1 MTLDGHHADAS
12 RPLRGAI
19 NGTGCGESEAV
30 DALHRR
36 CGVYTTPEVAGRILD
51 AVGWCADADLR
62 SARLLEPSAGDGE
75 FVVQAAE
82 RLVASCRANGTEPK
96 IDVLR
101 DRIVAFELHP
111 DAARKARSRVVG
123 RLRELGLHHR
133 TAEACGEAWIRSA
146 DFLLSDVSECGEPRD
161 SRESGDSGEPC
172 DSGESGY
179 THVAGN
185 PPYVRWSKIP
195 AVLKTVYEMHLAPEM
210 TRGDLFLPFLDRA
223 LDALQPGGRCG
234 FLCSDRWRYTV
245 SARSFRCKW
254 LPLLDIVSNDP
265 IDATE
270 AFTTRN
276 VSTYPTILIA
286 SKRSTPR
293 RERSPMVARRAGR
306 TLKELGCTVKVGP
319 ALGVTSAF
327 VLGPEEDGVEA
338 EILVPWVASSEVLE
352 GAVRWGGRRVAVMF
366 DDAGHL
372 IDPHWFPGLA
382 RRLEAFAPALKSRS
396 IVRNGAPWYR
406 TIDRVR
412 ASDWS
417 RPKLLV
423 PELAKVPKVAIDR
436 SGAVPS
442 HGVYAIFACD
452 DRVEAIYEKLRA
464 GRLARALE
472 GIAPRVKGG
481 YVRCYRRFLSM
492 IRV

>member
-12 RPLRGAI
+12 RPLREAI
-19 NGTGCGESEAV
+19 NGAGCSESEAV

-51 AVGWCADADLR
+51 AVDWCADVDLR
-62 SARLLEPSAGDGE
+62 SARLLEPGAGGGE

-82 RLVASCRANGTEPK
+82 RLVASCRDNGTEPK
-96 IDVLR
+96 IDLLR

-111 DAARKARSRVVG
+111 DATRKARSRVAG
-123 RLRELGLHHR
+123 RLRALGLHHR
-133 TAEACGEAWIRSA
+133 TAEACARTWIRHA
-146 DFLLSDVSECGEPRD
+146 DFLLSDASESCETRD
-161 SRESGDSGEPC
+161 IR
-172 DSGESGY
+172 DSGESGEFGDFGY
-179 THVAGN
+179 THVVGN

-195 AVLKTVYEMHLAPEM
+195 AVLKAAYEMHLAQEM
-210 TRGDLFLPFLDRA
+210 TRGDLFVPFLDRA
-223 LDALQPGGRCG
+223 FDALRPGGRCG
-234 FLCSDRWRYTV
+234 FLCSDRWRYTA
-245 SARSFRCKW
+245 STRNFRQKW

-276 VSTYPTILIA
+276 VSAYPTILIA

-293 RERSPMVARRAGR
+293 RERSPMVAPRAGR
-306 TLKELGCTVKVGP
+306 TLQELGCTVKVGP
-319 ALGVTSAF
+319 ALGVTPAF
-327 VLGPEEDGVEA
+327 VLRPEEDGVETELLA
-338 EILVPWVASSEVLE
+338 PWVGSSEIIE
-352 GAVRWGGRRVAVMF
+352 GGIQWEGRRVVAMF

-372 IDPHWFPGLA
+372 IDPSQFPGLA
-382 RRLEAFAPALKSRS
+382 RRLEGFAPALKKRY
-396 IVRNGAPWYR
+396 IVRNGALWYR

-412 ASDWS
+412 VSDWS

-423 PELAKVPKVAIDR
+423 PELAKVPRVAIDR
-436 SGAVPS
+436 SGAIPS
-442 HGVYAIFACD
+442 HGVYAIFVCD
-452 DRVEAIYEKLRA
+452 DRVEAIYEKICD
-464 GRLARALE
+464 GQLARTLD
-472 GIAPRVKGG
+472 GIAPKVKGG

>member
-1 MTLDGHHADAS
+1 MALDSHNADVN
-12 RPLRGAI
+12 RLLRGAI
-19 NGTGCGESEAV
+19 NETKCCEDEAV

-36 CGVYTTPEVAGRILD
+36 CGVYTTPDVASRILN
-51 AVGWCADADLR
+51 AVGWCADVDLR
-62 SARLLEPSAGDGE
+62 SARLLEPGAGGGE

-82 RLVASCRANGTEPK
+82 RLVACCRMNGAAPK

-111 DAARKARSRVVG
+111 DAAREARSRVVG
-123 RLRELGLHHR
+123 RLREMGIHHR
-133 TAEACGEAWIRSA
+133 TAEACGEAWIQNA
-146 DFLLSDVSECGEPRD
+146 DFLLSCASQ
-161 SRESGDSGEPC
+161 
-172 DSGESGY
+172 SGESGY
-179 THVAGN
+179 THVVGN

-195 AVLKTVYEMHLAPEM
+195 AILKTVYERRLPREVTH
-210 TRGDLFLPFLDRA
+210 GDLFLAFLDRA
-223 LDALQPGGRCG
+223 LDALQPGGLCG
-234 FLCSDRWRYTV
+234 FLCSDRWQYTV
-245 SARSFRCKW
+245 SARNFRQKW
-254 LPLLDIVSNDP
+254 LPLLDVVSNDP

-270 AFTTRN
+270 AFTRS

-286 SKRSTPR
+286 TKRSTPR
-293 RERSPMVARRAGR
+293 LQPSPTTARRTGR

-319 ALGVTSAF
+319 ALGTTPAF
-327 VLGPEEDGVEA
+327 VLEPDEDGIEP
-338 EILVPWVASSEVLE
+338 ELLVPWVSSSEIFE
-352 GAVRWGGRRVAVMF
+352 GTVRWRGRRVVAMF
-366 DDAGHL
+366 DDAGIL
-372 IDPHWFPGLA
+372 IDPRRFPALA
-382 RRLEAFAPALKSRS
+382 ERLEGFVPALKKRS

-423 PELAKVPKVAIDR
+423 PELAKIPRVAVDR
-436 SGAVPS
+436 SGSIPS

-452 DRVEAIYEKLRA
+452 DEVDGIYEKLRD

-472 GIAPRVKGG
+472 GIAPKVKGG

-492 IRV
+492 IRL

>member
-1 MTLDGHHADAS
+1 MTLDCHHSDAS

-19 NGTGCGESEAV
+19 NGTGCSESEAV
-30 DALHRR
+30 DTLHRK

-51 AVGWCADADLR
+51 AIGWCADADLR
-62 SARLLEPSAGDGE
+62 SARLLEPSAGGGE

-82 RLVASCRANGTEPK
+82 RLVASCRVHDTEPK
-96 IDVLR
+96 ISVLR

-111 DAARKARSRVVG
+111 DAARKARSRVID
-123 RLRELGLHHR
+123 RLRALGLHHR
-133 TAEACGEAWIRSA
+133 TAKACSEAWIRGA
-146 DFLLSDVSECGEPRD
+146 DFLLSGA
-161 SRESGDSGEPC
+161 SGSD
-172 DSGESGY
+172 ESGY
-179 THVAGN
+179 THLAGN

-195 AVLKTVYEMHLAPEM
+195 AVLKTAYEMRLPPEM
-210 TRGDLFLPFLDRA
+210 TRGDLLLPFLDRA

-234 FLCSDRWRYTV
+234 FLCSDRWLYTA
-245 SARSFRCKW
+245 SARGFRQKW
-254 LPLLDIVSNDP
+254 LPLLDIASNDP

-270 AFTTRN
+270 AFTTPN
-276 VSTYPTILIA
+276 VSTYPTILVA

-293 RERSPMVARRAGR
+293 RERSPMPVARAGR

-319 ALGVTSAF
+319 ALGTTPAF
-327 VLGPEEDGVEA
+327 VLQPDEDGVEA
-338 EILVPWVASSEVLE
+338 ELLAPWVGSSEVIE
-352 GAVRWGGRRVAVMF
+352 GAVRWAGRRVVTMF
-366 DDAGHL
+366 DDVGHL
-372 IDPHWFPGLA
+372 IDPDRFPGLA
-382 RRLEAFAPALKSRS
+382 RRLETFAPELKKRS

-412 ASDWS
+412 VSDWS

-423 PELAKVPKVAIDR
+423 PELAKIPRVAIDR
-436 SGAVPS
+436 SSAIPS

-452 DRVEAIYEKLRA
+452 DKVEAIYEMLRD
-464 GRLARALE
+464 GKLARALD
-472 GIAPRVKGG
+472 GIAPKVKGG

>member
-1 MTLDGHHADAS
+1 MTLDSHYADTS

-19 NGTGCGESEAV
+19 KGTGCCESEAV

-36 CGVYTTPEVAGRILD
+36 CGVYTTPEVASRILD
-51 AVGWCADADLR
+51 AVGWCADADIR
-62 SARLLEPSAGDGE
+62 NACLLEPGAGGGE

-82 RLVASCRANGTEPK
+82 RLVTCCRENGTEPK

-101 DRIVAFELHP
+101 DRIVAYELHP
-111 DAARKARSRVVG
+111 DAARKARSRVVD
-123 RLRELGLHHR
+123 RLRALGLHHR
-133 TAEACGEAWIRSA
+133 TAGACGKAWIRRA
-146 DFLLSDVSECGEPRD
+146 DFLLSDS
-161 SRESGDSGEPC
+161 SGSGA
-172 DSGESGY
+172 SGY

-195 AVLKTVYEMHLAPEM
+195 AVLKTAYEIRLPPEM

-245 SARSFRCKW
+245 SARSFRQKW
-254 LPLLDIVSNDP
+254 LPLLDIASNDP

-286 SKRSTPR
+286 SKRSTPKL
-293 RERSPMVARRAGR
+293 ERSPMVARPAGR
-306 TLKELGCTVKVGP
+306 TLKDLGCTIKVGP
-319 ALGVTSAF
+319 ALGTTPAF
-327 VLGPEEDGVEA
+327 VLRPDEDGVEPELLA
-338 EILVPWVASSEVLE
+338 PWLGSSEVIE
-352 GAVRWGGRRVAVMF
+352 GAIRWEGRRVVTMF
-366 DDAGHL
+366 DDTGHL
-372 IDPHWFPGLA
+372 IDPDRFPGLA
-382 RRLEAFAPALKSRS
+382 RRLELYAPVLKKRS

-412 ASDWS
+412 VSDWS

-423 PELAKVPKVAIDR
+423 PELAKVPRVAIDR
-436 SGAVPS
+436 SGAIPS

-452 DRVEAIYEKLRA
+452 DKVEAVYETLRD

-472 GIAPRVKGG
+472 GVAPKVNGG

>member
-1 MTLDGHHADAS
+1 MALDSHHAS
-12 RPLRGAI
+12 GKRPLLGEIAKI
-19 NGTGCGESEAV
+19 GCRESEAV
-30 DALHRR
+30 EALHRR
-36 CGVYTTPEVAGRILD
+36 CGVYTTPDVAGRILD
-51 AVGWCADADLR
+51 AVGWCADVELQ
-62 SARLLEPSAGDGE
+62 SARLLEPAAGGGE

-82 RLVASCRANGTEPK
+82 RLVACYRENGTEPK

-111 DAARKARSRVVG
+111 DAARKARSRVVE
-123 RLRELGLHHR
+123 RLGKLGVHHR
-133 TAEACGEAWIRSA
+133 TAEACGRAWIRNA
-146 DFLLSDVSECGEPRD
+146 DFLLSDA
-161 SRESGDSGEPC
+161 SG
-172 DSGESGY
+172 SGESGY
-179 THVAGN
+179 THVVGN

-195 AVLKTVYEMHLAPEM
+195 AVLKTAYEMRLPPEM

-245 SARSFRCKW
+245 SARSFRQKW

-306 TLKELGCTVKVGP
+306 TLNELGCTVKVGP
-319 ALGVTSAF
+319 ALGTTPAF
-327 VLGPEEDGVEA
+327 VLRPDEDGVEA
-338 EILVPWVASSEVLE
+338 ELLAPWVGSSEVIE
-352 GAVRWGGRRVAVMF
+352 GAVRWEGRRVVSMF

-372 IDPHWFPGLA
+372 IDPDRFPGLA
-382 RRLEAFAPALKSRS
+382 RRLEAFAPVLKKRS

-412 ASDWS
+412 VSDWS

-423 PELAKVPKVAIDR
+423 PELAKVPRIAIDR
-436 SGAVPS
+436 SGAIPS

-452 DRVEAIYEKLRA
+452 DRVEAVYEKLRD

-472 GIAPRVKGG
+472 GVAPKVKGG

>member
-1 MTLDGHHADAS
+1 MVLDDHPADAS
-12 RPLRGAI
+12 RSLRGAI
-19 NGTGCGESEAV
+19 NGTGYSESEAI

-36 CGVYTTPEVAGRILD
+36 CGVYTTPEVASRILD
-51 AVGWCADADLR
+51 AVGWCADMDLR
-62 SARLLEPSAGDGE
+62 SARLLEPGAGGGE

-82 RLVASCRANGTEPK
+82 RLVASCRVNDTEPE
-96 IDVLR
+96 IGVLR

-111 DAARKARSRVVG
+111 DAARKALSRVAD
-123 RLRELGLHHR
+123 RLRALGIHHR

-146 DFLLSDVSECGEPRD
+146 DFLLSDVPE
-161 SRESGDSGEPC
+161 
-172 DSGESGY
+172 SGESGY

-195 AVLKTVYEMHLAPEM
+195 AILKIVYEKRLAPEM

-223 LDALQPGGRCG
+223 LDALQPSGRCG

-245 SARSFRCKW
+245 SARGFRQKW
-254 LPLLDIVSNDP
+254 LPRLDIVSNDP
-265 IDATE
+265 IDATD

-276 VSTYPTILIA
+276 VSAYPTILIA
-286 SKRSTPR
+286 SKRSTPK
-293 RERSPMVARRAGR
+293 RECSPMVARRAGR

-319 ALGVTSAF
+319 ALGTTPAF
-327 VLGPEEDGVEA
+327 VLRPDEGGVEA
-338 EILVPWVASSEVLE
+338 DLLAPWVNSSEVVE
-352 GAVRWGGRRVAVMF
+352 GAVRWEGRRVVAMF

-372 IDPHWFPGLA
+372 IDPDRFPGLA
-382 RRLEAFAPALKSRS
+382 RRLEAFAPALKMRS

-412 ASDWS
+412 VSDWS

-423 PELAKVPKVAIDR
+423 PELAKVPRAAIDR
-436 SGAVPS
+436 SGAIPS
-442 HGVYAIFACD
+442 HGVYAIFARD
-452 DRVEAIYEKLRA
+452 DKVEAIYERLRD
-464 GRLARALE
+464 GRLARALD
-472 GIAPRVKGG
+472 GIAPKVKGG

>member
-1 MTLDGHHADAS
+1 MHTTPFAIHTRDRKMTLNGHHADAS

-19 NGTGCGESEAV
+19 NGTGCSESEAV

-51 AVGWCADADLR
+51 AIGWCASADLR

-82 RLVASCRANGTEPK
+82 RLVASCRENDTEPK
-96 IDVLR
+96 IGVLR

-111 DAARKARSRVVG
+111 DAARKAQSRVAG
-123 RLRELGLHHR
+123 RLRALGLHHR
-133 TAEACGEAWIRSA
+133 TAEACSEAWIRSD
-146 DFLLSDVSECGEPRD
+146 DFLLSGVSGP
-161 SRESGDSGEPC
+161 
-172 DSGESGY
+172 GESGY

-185 PPYVRWSKIP
+185 PPYIRWSKIP
-195 AVLKTVYEMHLAPEM
+195 AVLKTAYERRLPPEM
-210 TRGDLFLPFLDRA
+210 TRGDLFLPFLDHA
-223 LDALQPGGRCG
+223 LDALRPGGRCG

-245 SARSFRCKW
+245 SARSFRQKW

-270 AFTTRN
+270 AFTRT
-276 VSTYPTILIA
+276 VSAYPTILIA
-286 SKRSTPR
+286 ARRSAPR
-293 RERSPMVARRAGR
+293 QERSPMAARCAGR
-306 TLKELGCTVKVGP
+306 TLTELGCTVKVGP

-327 VLGPEEDGVEA
+327 VLRPDEDGVET
-338 EILVPWVASSEVLE
+338 ELLVPWVGSSEVLE
-352 GAVRWGGRRVAVMF
+352 GTVHWGGRRVVAMF
-366 DDAGHL
+366 DDTGRL
-372 IDPHWFPGLA
+372 IHPGRFPGLA
-382 RRLEAFAPALKSRS
+382 RRLEAFAPALKRRS

-412 ASDWS
+412 ALDWS

-423 PELAKVPKVAIDR
+423 PELAKVPRVAVDR
-436 SGAVPS
+436 SGSVPS
-442 HGVYAIFACD
+442 HGVYAIFARD
-452 DRVEAIYEKLRA
+452 DQVEDIYEKLRD
-464 GRLARALE
+464 GRLARALD
-472 GIAPRVKGG
+472 GIAPKVKGG